1 MNLKN
6 GVWIINHTI
15 KNTYQKYLIILKINY
30 NGNNDWGVQDS
41 RSAWDAENI
50 KYSKN
55 SKWTE
60 ADRDKKYAEIVR
72 YLSKLLKDAKVNS
85 IDKLKGI
92 PVEVTFEDNML
103 KEWRILTEV
112 L

>member
-1 MNLKN
+1 MEKKLGRIENVKF
-6 GVWIINHTI
+6 GIGG
-15 KNTYQKYLIILKINY
+15 YQNAMIGLHITL
-30 NGNNDWGVQDS
+30 GNNDWGVQDS